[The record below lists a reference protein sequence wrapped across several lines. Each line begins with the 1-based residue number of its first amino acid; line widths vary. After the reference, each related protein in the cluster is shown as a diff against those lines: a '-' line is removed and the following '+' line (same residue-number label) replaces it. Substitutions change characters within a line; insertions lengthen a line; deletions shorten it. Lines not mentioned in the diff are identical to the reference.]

1 MCTQPTS
8 NSPNPTALHPFFCD
22 HYEEAACGEDC
33 EATRQEGDEATGEG
47 LKPSEKD
54 RSRRRRRRSYRRRIE
69 AAGEEDEATEEG
81 LKSPEKD

>member
-1 MCTQPTS
+1 VRRPRAEKTVGQCAEKET
-8 NSPNPTALHPFFCD
+8 
-22 HYEEAACGEDC
+22 
-33 EATRQEGDEATGEG
+33 
-47 LKPSEKD
+47 KPLEKD